1 MKLKRSLYNIAFG
14 LLSQLIILSLG
25 LIIPRLFLL
34 AYGSEVNGLF
44 SSVGQIFGY
53 VALLEAGIG
62 AATIQVLYKPVV
74 AGDKSSINHILSAT
88 KKYYKKVSF
97 YYFACIVVISLLYP
111 MLIHS
116 NINKLY
122 IGFIV
127 FLQGL
132 SGVINFYFQATL
144 KQLLLAEGK
153 NYIETNVS
161 MMTHIITS
169 FARVFLI
176 LSSANIVLIQLV
188 YLLTTILE
196 MLFYYFY
203 FKKKYPWLYL
213 HAKPDFSSLQQKNA
227 FLIHQISGLIFSSTD
242 MLLLSFFCSFKVV
255 SVYAIYNLI
264 FVSLNTLVGTL
275 HNGVSFALGHTYHE
289 NKQEYLK
296 LHDAYDHYYITFIFS
311 IISLTYILIE
321 PFMKIYTNG
330 INDIDYID
338 SYLPFLF
345 CTIQLLTCTRIIS
358 NNLIRIAGHMKKTIP
373 NTIIESCINLSISLL
388 LVQDMGLYGVLI
400 GTICAL
406 LYRTTD
412 IIFYANQKI
421 INRSP
426 IKIYK
431 TIGVNCGLFSVV
443 VFLNARFVLQIGT
456 YFDFIKIGL
465 LLSAIIIPIYFIINS
480 ILSME
485 SFRYVYKKIQGKL
498 ILRS

>member
-1 MKLKRSLYNIAFG
+1 M
-14 LLSQLIILSLG
+14 
-25 LIIPRLFLL
+25 L

-203 FKKKYPWLYL
+203 FKKKYPWLHL

-242 MLLLSFFCSFKVV
+242 
-255 SVYAIYNLI
+255 
-264 FVSLNTLVGTL
+264 
-275 HNGVSFALGHTYHE
+275 
-289 NKQEYLK
+289 
-296 LHDAYDHYYITFIFS
+296 
-311 IISLTYILIE
+311 
-321 PFMKIYTNG
+321 
-330 INDIDYID
+330 
-338 SYLPFLF
+338 
-345 CTIQLLTCTRIIS
+345 
-358 NNLIRIAGHMKKTIP
+358 
-373 NTIIESCINLSISLL
+373 
-388 LVQDMGLYGVLI
+388 
-400 GTICAL
+400 
-406 LYRTTD
+406 
-412 IIFYANQKI
+412 
-421 INRSP
+421 
-426 IKIYK
+426 
-431 TIGVNCGLFSVV
+431 
-443 VFLNARFVLQIGT
+443 
-456 YFDFIKIGL
+456 
-465 LLSAIIIPIYFIINS
+465 
-480 ILSME
+480 
-485 SFRYVYKKIQGKL
+485 
-498 ILRS
+498 